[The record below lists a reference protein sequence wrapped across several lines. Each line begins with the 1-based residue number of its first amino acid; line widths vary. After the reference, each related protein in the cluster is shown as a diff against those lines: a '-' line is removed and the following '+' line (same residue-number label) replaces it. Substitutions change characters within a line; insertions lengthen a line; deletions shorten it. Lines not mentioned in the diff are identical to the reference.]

1 MNLQEQTNRIKQ
13 MMGLIKESKSDYRG
27 KNRIILKIGRAHV

>member
-13 MMGLIKESKSDYRG
+13 MMGLLVEEEQKGYSG
-27 KNRIILKIGRAHV
+27 TNRIKF